1 MNVLSLFDGMSCGR
15 IALDRLNIP
24 VTSYYASEIDK
35 YAIQVSEANYPDII
49 QVGDVTQLDTSTLP
63 KIDLIMGGSPCQGFS
78 FAGKQLAFDD
88 PRSALFFEFVRC
100 VKELKPKYFLLE
112 NVRMKKEYLDII
124 SEQMGVEPIII
135 NSALVSAQN
144 RQRWY
149 WTNITGIEQ
158 PEQRGIVLRDILEG
172 DAEEPMYSNIYG
184 GFGEKKP
191 REHFDKSV
199 TIRANSG
206 GGSIP
211 NVKLKDFDKN
221 LEKMTTKEG
230 KAYALTASYNGAV
243 AWNSIE
249 KKQRSMIPTVK
260 AMTEVR
266 TPEANQIRYEHKRKT
281 GKDWSPRHMRHLVER
296 PDEKMNTL
304 TGTLTK
310 QHILQITEEE
320 KEVYW
325 RKLTPVECERLQTV
339 PDNYTN
345 HVSNTQR
352 YKMLGNGWTIETIC
366 HIFKNMQLAEDGK
379 ELPKSTG
386 QQKLDF

>member
-15 IALDRLNIP
+15 IALDRLGIKVDN
-24 VTSYYASEIDK
+24 YYASEIDK
-35 YAIQVSEANYPDII
+35 YAMQVSAANYPDII
-49 QVGDVTQLDTSTLP
+49 QVGDVTELDTSTLP

-78 FAGKQLAFDD
+78 VAGKGLAFND

-100 VKELKPKYFLLE
+100 VKELNPKYFLLE

-124 SEQMGVEPIII
+124 SEQMGVEPIMI

-144 RQRWY
+144 RVRYY
-149 WTNITGIEQ
+149 WTNISGIEQ
-158 PEQRGIVLRDILEG
+158 PEQRGIVLRDILEN

-249 KKQRSMIPTVK
+249 KKQRSMIPCSNK
-260 AMTEVR
+260 AVGKL
-266 TPEANQIRYEHKRKT
+266 PEKSQTIKAQYYKSSKANFERKGTFHAT
-281 GKDWSPRHMRHLVER
+281 GVQSKD
-296 PDEKMNTL
+296 L
-304 TGTLTK
+304 T
-310 QHILQITEEE
+310 
-320 KEVYW
+320 W

-345 HVSNTQR
+345 YVSNTQR
-352 YKMLGNGWTIETIC
+352 YKMLGNGWTIEVIT
-366 HIFKNMQLAEDGK
+366 HILKNIEI
-379 ELPKSTG
+379 E
-386 QQKLDF
+386 